1 MNGKELMK
9 IALSGGLPERVPAGF
24 FYNCDYKAKC
34 AGITPE
40 DYIFGSNN
48 DRLNAM
54 VATYQLHHEDW
65 IHADPG
71 INHDWEKNHKI
82 VREGKKT
89 YIEDL
94 KTELRDEIKLD
105 LTLVSA
111 QERSNGPGLDFGYS
125 AIMLNRPV
133 ECIKTKEDLK
143 DAHVR
148 TADELLEGG
157 FLEPPM
163 RLVEL
168 FGHEAFI
175 TLPMSNLFYNSICL
189 FGLKEGLIAT
199 VRKPELIRSL
209 LELNTQQEIEVVRA
223 AAKVGLDGVWLAEML
238 ISADIVPPR
247 IYVDIIAPLHCEI
260 VSEAHRLNLKTIVY
274 LTGNSLPLL
283 TTAKG
288 VGYDG
293 VVVESQAK
301 TGRRVDVSDVRQQVG
316 SGMCVFGNID
326 AISLLIHGSDKELQH
341 EIKRQMMTAGL
352 NGAFVTSSNIISLPV
367 TRERIDRILELNLE
381 YGQYPLKG

>member
-1 MNGKELMK
+1 MNGKELMQ
-9 IALSGGLPERVPAGF
+9 IALSGGRPERVPAGF

-40 DYIFGSNN
+40 DYIFGSNE
-48 DRLNAM
+48 DRLKAM
-54 VATYQLHHEDW
+54 AATYRRHREDW

-82 VREGKKT
+82 VRDGKKT

-94 KTELRDEIKLD
+94 KTGQRDEIKLD

-111 QERSNGPGLDFGYS
+111 QERSNGPGLDLGYS
-125 AIMLNRPV
+125 SIKLNRPL
-133 ECIKTKEDLK
+133 ESIKAKEDLA

-148 TADELLEGG
+148 SADELLEGG
-157 FLEPPM
+157 FLDPPR

-168 FGHEAFI
+168 FGQEAFI

-199 VRKPELIRSL
+199 VRKPELLRSL
-209 LELNTQQEIEVVRA
+209 LELNAIQEIEVVRA
-223 AAKVGLDGVWLAEML
+223 AAKAGLDGVWLAEML
-238 ISADIVPPR
+238 ISVDIVPPR
-247 IYVDIIAPLHCEI
+247 IYMDIIAPLHREI
-260 VSEAHRLNLKTIVY
+260 VNEAHRLNLKTIVY

-301 TGRRVDVSDVRQQVG
+301 TGRRVDISEVRQQVG
-316 SGMCVFGNID
+316 WGMCVFGNLD
-326 AISLLIHGSDKELQH
+326 AISVLIYGSDNDLQK
-341 EIKRQMMTAGL
+341 EIKKQMMTAGV

-367 TRERIDRILELNLE
+367 TPEKIDRILELNLE
-381 YGQYPLKG
+381 YGSYPLKG